1 MSPAVPTPIQDE
13 LDLDGR
19 PGYMQGGLVSKAFDL
34 ISSPQYLAA
43 GAVDA
48 LTQGQNPLTGAVAGL
63 QHRTTYGD
71 VLEHH
76 GMTGPLAKTAGVIAD
91 IALDPTMW
99 LAAPIAAAAKGSKL
113 ARVTKSLGTEAVER
127 LPSVMHFLDDVGL
140 RSAEASLAH
149 ADPVVQ
155 LRAMQE
161 ISARD
166 AFNEVMA
173 RAGKDTK
180 PDVLNALRSRATEA
194 GRRAAELTKRKL
206 TSELGDW
213 ATVPHSVRMTRI
225 GEAMAGR
232 EIGVQT
238 AGGVRN
244 HSTWQGL
251 YNTFVQTAAKAM
263 DDVGRFT
270 PQGRAL
276 ADLIAKKGNVQQ
288 RLTGAYMDHMNR
300 VVMPLLKKLSPLE
313 KSMLS
318 GHLTGMEP
326 ADVAKMS
333 TSFQE
338 ALAAIDHSRAAIG
351 ADIGQLGIES
361 VLMQPSAALANIDQV
376 HLPTVGRIFD
386 DFVHGV
392 MPGDNELW
400 HTLPKEVQKTLGYVI
415 NILNTSSTTW
425 SKVRLEIVNHG
436 NASGV
441 PVLVGVASDQMLRF
455 FPMLNKAGR
464 KAMADAA
471 KGGAARE
478 SLAEIIRKANPG
490 VPTDAIMNSLEVL
503 VGKGDVPMGDFRR
516 SLPFDTSWLIDK
528 HPEWVE
534 TDPIKILEQMYAGAA
549 STLSH
554 AAVFGGDMAV
564 EKGLMASARRE
575 AAILADSGNRA
586 VEAGVTKMQAILDAS
601 KGIFGSE
608 AGMDKAVRFINNIT
622 SGVMLGPRTAVLQFM
637 QASNPVA
644 AFGFSNTAAAAREV
658 LTNPAARERVL
669 RVGGLDPVR
678 RIMASEGVD
687 AGSVAGKIIS
697 MSGIPAADEHMRVL
711 SGIAGGLYI
720 QELVEKAAK
729 IGLARLESPA
739 GRTLVKDAQRLGVNL
754 REVLETGGKLTD
766 AHLDEAIRNA
776 ANLTQFTGRPE
787 AMPLAMNSLS
797 GRFFFRFKAFTMQQ
811 AEFLGKTIIEPIRN
825 GDRWTGFSRAGRYAL
840 AYGVAYDRLNALLE
854 RMKMTPT
861 PQEEDL
867 STLKKML
874 MTGAMGMWADSAM
887 TLMSGDMR
895 SAESLL
901 TGPNVSLLANAVNGP
916 IAYAKRGVQ
925 DGEWNPMKGP
935 LRPMVPS
942 IIKQPLAAL
951 MKDD

>member
-1 MSPAVPTPIQDE
+1 
-13 LDLDGR
+13 
-19 PGYMQGGLVSKAFDL
+19 MQGGLVSKAFDIL
-34 ISSPQYLAA
+34 STPQFA
-43 GAVDA
+43 GAGFVDA
-48 LTQGQNPLTGAVAGL
+48 LTAGRNPIAGIGEGI

-99 LAAPIAAAAKGSKL
+99 LAAPVAAAAKGSKL
-113 ARVTKSLGTEAVER
+113 ARVTESLGASIAEHF
-127 LPSVMHFLDDVGL
+127 PSVTHFLDDVAL

-149 ADPVVQ
+149 HDPLIQ
-155 LRAMQE
+155 LRAMSE
-161 ISARD
+161 IGARD

-173 RAGKDTK
+173 RAGTDAT
-180 PDVLNALRSRATEA
+180 PDVLDALRKSATDA
-194 GRRAAELTKRKL
+194 ARRAAVLTERKL
-206 TSELGDW
+206 TGGLSGGW
-213 ATVPHSVRMTRI
+213 ATVAPHVRMTRI
-225 GEAMAGR
+225 GEALAGR

-244 HSTWQGL
+244 HSAWQGL
-251 YNTFVQTAAKAM
+251 YNTFVQSAAGAM
-263 DDVGRFT
+263 NDVGRFT
-270 PQGRAL
+270 PQGRVL
-276 ADLIAKKGNVQQ
+276 ADLITKKGNVQQ

-300 VVMPLLKKLSPLE
+300 VVMPLLKKLSPNE
-313 KSMLS
+313 KSLLA
-318 GHLTGMEP
+318 GHLTGLEIADLKKASPIFRQVME
-326 ADVAKMS
+326 
-333 TSFQE
+333 
-338 ALAAIDHSRAAIG
+338 AIDHSRTMIG
-351 ADIGQLGIES
+351 ADISKLGIET
-361 VLMQPSAALANIDQV
+361 VLMQPSATLANLPAE
-376 HLPTVGRIFD
+376 HLPAVGQIFKD
-386 DFVHGV
+386 MAERGLL
-392 MPGDNELW
+392 PGDNPLW
-400 HTLPKEVQKTLGYVI
+400 AALPKEVKKPLGHVF
-415 NILNTSSTTW
+415 NTLNTSTTTW
-425 SKVRLEIVNHG
+425 RRVRLEVVNHG

-441 PVLVGVASDQMLRF
+441 PVLVGVASENMLKF

-471 KGGAARE
+471 KGGAARD

-516 SLPFDTSWLIDK
+516 SLPFDISWLLDK

-534 TDPIKILEQMYAGAA
+534 SDPTKILEQMYAGAA
-549 STLSH
+549 ATLSH
-554 AAVFGGDMAV
+554 AAVFGGDLAV

-608 AGMDKAVRFINNIT
+608 ASMDKVVRFINNMT

-637 QASNPVA
+637 QASNPIA

-678 RIMASEGVD
+678 RIMATEGID

-711 SGIAGGLYI
+711 SGVAGGLYA

-729 IGLARLESPA
+729 LGLARLESPA
-739 GRTLVKDAQRLGVNL
+739 GRTLLKDAERLGFDL
-754 REVLETGGKLTD
+754 REVLAQGGKLTD
-766 AHLDEAIRNA
+766 AHLDNVIRLA

-787 AMPLAMNSLS
+787 VLPLAMNSLS
-797 GRFFFRFKAFTMQQ
+797 GRFFFRFKNFTMQQ
-811 AEFLGKTIIEPIRN
+811 ADFLGKTVIEPIRA

-867 STLKKML
+867 GTLKKML

-901 TGPNVSLLANAVNGP
+901 AGPNISLLANALNGP
-916 IAYAKRGVQ
+916 VAYAKRGAQ

-935 LRPMVPS
+935 LRPMIPS
-942 IIKQPLAAL
+942 IVKQPLAAV